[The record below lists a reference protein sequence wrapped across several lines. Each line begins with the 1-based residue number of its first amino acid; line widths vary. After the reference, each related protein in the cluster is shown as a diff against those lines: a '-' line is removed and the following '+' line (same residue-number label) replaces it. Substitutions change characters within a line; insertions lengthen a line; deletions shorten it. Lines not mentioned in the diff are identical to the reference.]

1 MGPFTRAPP
10 TLSAIL
16 TLSSTIQPHGLLGT
30 TSFHVMLSMCVN
42 LNRIQVL
49 FSFGQKVSLSHL
61 SITSFLVQHPSSN
74 L

>member
-30 TSFHVMLSMCVN
+30 ISLHVMLSMCVN
-42 LNRIQVL
+42 LNCIQVL
-49 FSFGQKVSLSHL
+49 FSFGQKVSLSKFYKF
-61 SITSFLVQHPSSN
+61 IVQHPSSY